1 MRGLMMDDPLLISSL
16 LTYAE
21 RYHGEQ
27 EIVSRTVEGGIH
39 RYTYAEA
46 AQRARQLANVLKR
59 LGIHAGDRVATMA
72 WNGFRHYELFF
83 GITGIGA
90 VCHTVNPR
98 LFHEQIRYIINHAKD
113 RVLFADL
120 SFVPL
125 LEQMIGDLPTLE
137 QIVILTDRAHMPAT
151 ALSNVLCYEDL
162 LTAETD
168 DLEWPLFDERT
179 ASSLCYTSGT
189 SGNPKG
195 VLHSHRSIV
204 LCSFVGCMTDVMQY
218 SMHDVICPITPMY
231 HGNSWGSPYG
241 ATMAG
246 AKLVLPGANVDGA
259 TLHSLMESE
268 GVTMGLAVPT
278 VWQNLLDHVTEN
290 GKRFTTL
297 QRALTGGTAPPQSMI
312 RAYDRLSV
320 EVIHAWGMTEISP
333 TGVVGTPT
341 PRVRQL
347 EAASR
352 EAFRLKQGHGVY
364 GVQMKLRGENGNPL
378 PHDGTSKG
386 ELLVR
391 GPLVVGAYFD
401 SDKGDAFDESGWL
414 RTGDIATIDKFGYMT
429 ILDRHKD
436 MVKSGGEWI
445 SSIEVE
451 NAAMGHPSVREA
463 AVIGVPHPKWGERP
477 LLVVVPRDADKA
489 DADDILGFLAT
500 RVAKWQVPDDVVIRQ
515 ELPHTATGKVL
526 KSALRNIY
534 KNYSLP
540 TI

>member
-341 PRVRQL
+341 PRVRQ
-347 EAASR
+347 
-352 EAFRLKQGHGVY
+352 
-364 GVQMKLRGENGNPL
+364 
-378 PHDGTSKG
+378 
-386 ELLVR
+386 
-391 GPLVVGAYFD
+391 
-401 SDKGDAFDESGWL
+401 
-414 RTGDIATIDKFGYMT
+414 
-429 ILDRHKD
+429 
-436 MVKSGGEWI
+436 
-445 SSIEVE
+445 
-451 NAAMGHPSVREA
+451 
-463 AVIGVPHPKWGERP
+463 
-477 LLVVVPRDADKA
+477 
-489 DADDILGFLAT
+489 
-500 RVAKWQVPDDVVIRQ
+500 
-515 ELPHTATGKVL
+515 
-526 KSALRNIY
+526 
-534 KNYSLP
+534 
-540 TI
+540 